1 MSLRNRMN
9 FRQVS
14 ELEHAAWPVFRV
26 DKCRRICGVNK
37 AAYEWF
43 GERLE
48 TLQLSGIWT
57 IAHNELEWQ
66 QMWQNPGGARKL
78 KLLDKNHAEVEVT
91 ALICRLEHDD
101 QQELVFQVVAN
112 APAASPS
119 TPPASASGPPGVEHN
134 LAHKQKLDCALHLT
148 RTVALDFNNALTT
161 ILGHS
166 SFVLGQIEAAHP
178 FRVSLAEIEKAA
190 EKAAEIANQLA
201 LFSLDDKNKRS
212 QIAGN
217 LNVLL
222 RRSVQLFQTPDREG
236 IIWSL
241 QFENKLYSAS
251 FDEAKMQQAF
261 VKILE
266 NAVEA
271 LDNRGGQISI
281 ETRNLELSEATQDRT
296 APLAAGTYVCVEIK
310 DDGRGIEPNDLPRV
324 FEPFFTTKYG
334 HRGLGLAWVYGIV
347 TNHCG
352 GVAISSSPKQGA
364 SVRIYL
370 PATRKIVE
378 EKVVPEQ
385 ALKGSE
391 TILFVDGEE
400 MVARLALMV
409 LSSVGYKVMTAH
421 DGEQALEVFARSNGK
436 IDLLITDM
444 VMPHM
449 NGREL
454 IEKVRA
460 LFPATRIICSTA
472 CVRSMQSEN
481 DLNYLQK
488 PFTAQ
493 GLLQKVRQALE
504 PAEAAQAA

>member
-1 MSLRNRMN
+1 
-9 FRQVS
+9 
-14 ELEHAAWPVFRV
+14 
-26 DKCRRICGVNK
+26 
-37 AAYEWF
+37 
-43 GERLE
+43 
-48 TLQLSGIWT
+48 
-57 IAHNELEWQ
+57 
-66 QMWQNPGGARKL
+66 
-78 KLLDKNHAEVEVT
+78 
-91 ALICRLEHDD
+91 
-101 QQELVFQVVAN
+101 
-112 APAASPS
+112 
-119 TPPASASGPPGVEHN
+119 
-134 LAHKQKLDCALHLT
+134 
-148 RTVALDFNNALTT
+148 
-161 ILGHS
+161 
-166 SFVLGQIEAAHP
+166 P
-178 FRVSLAEIEKAA
+178 FRVSIAEIEKAA

-217 LNVLL
+217 LNVLI

-281 ETRNLELSEATQDRT
+281 ETRNLELSE
-296 APLAAGTYVCVEIK
+296 
-310 DDGRGIEPNDLPRV
+310 
-324 FEPFFTTKYG
+324 
-334 HRGLGLAWVYGIV
+334 
-347 TNHCG
+347 
-352 GVAISSSPKQGA
+352 
-364 SVRIYL
+364 
-370 PATRKIVE
+370 
-378 EKVVPEQ
+378 
-385 ALKGSE
+385 
-391 TILFVDGEE
+391 TILFVDDEE

-409 LSSVGYKVMTAH
+409 LSSLGYRVMTAH

-472 CVRSMQSEN
+472 CVRSLESDT

-488 PFTAQ
+488 PF
-493 GLLQKVRQALE
+493 
-504 PAEAAQAA
+504 

>member
-1 MSLRNRMN
+1 MN
-9 FRQVS
+9 FGQVS
-14 ELEHAAWPVFRV
+14 ELEQAVWPVFRV

-37 AAYEWF
+37 AAYERF

-57 IAHNELEWQ
+57 AAEQEESWKALWQ
-66 QMWQNPGGARKL
+66 PGGASQKL
-78 KLLDKNHAEVEVT
+78 KLLDKSNQPFEATVLISPIIAEGSEQ
-91 ALICRLEHDD
+91 LL
-101 QQELVFQVVAN
+101 FQVIGDIPA
-112 APAASPS
+112 APARLSP
-119 TPPASASGPPGVEHN
+119 PPTQGVEHN

-241 QFENKLYSAS
+241 QFETKLYSVS
-251 FDEAKMQQAF
+251 FDEAKMQQAL

-271 LDNRGGQISI
+271 LDNRGGQISVQ
-281 ETRNLELSEATQDRT
+281 TRNLELTEATQDRT
-296 APLAAGTYVCVEIK
+296 APLAAGTYVCMEIK
-310 DDGRGIEPNDLPRV
+310 DDGRGIEATDLPRV

-347 TNHCG
+347 TNHRG
-352 GVAISSSPKQGA
+352 GVAISSQPKQGA

-378 EKVVPEQ
+378 ERVPPES
-385 ALKGSE
+385 ALKGTE
-391 TILFVDGEE
+391 TILFVDDEE
-400 MVARLALMV
+400 MVARLGQMV

-421 DGEQALEVFARSNGK
+421 NGEQALEVFARSNGK
-436 IDLLITDM
+436 I
-444 VMPHM
+444 
-449 NGREL
+449 
-454 IEKVRA
+454 
-460 LFPATRIICSTA
+460 
-472 CVRSMQSEN
+472 
-481 DLNYLQK
+481 
-488 PFTAQ
+488 
-493 GLLQKVRQALE
+493 
-504 PAEAAQAA
+504 

>member
-1 MSLRNRMN
+1 MN

-48 TLQLSGIWT
+48 TLQLSAIWT
-57 IAHNELEWQ
+57 IAQNELEWQ
-66 QMWQNPGGARKL
+66 QMWQNPGGARRL
-78 KLLDKNHAEVEVT
+78 KLHDKNNNEVEVT
-91 ALICRLEHDD
+91 ALICRVQEPGHE
-101 QQELVFQVVAN
+101 ELVFQVVADAPVPAPSPV
-112 APAASPS
+112 APAVAPQ
-119 TPPASASGPPGVEHN
+119 GVELN

-166 SFVLGQIEAAHP
+166 SFMLGQVEPNHP
-178 FRVSLAEIEKAA
+178 FRVSIAEIEKAG

-212 QIAGN
+212 QVAGN

-222 RRSVQLFQTPDREG
+222 RRSVTLFQTPEREG

-271 LDNRGGQISI
+271 LDNHGGQICV

-310 DDGRGIEPNDLPRV
+310 DDGRGIETDALPRV

-378 EKVVPEQ
+378 EKVLPEQ
-385 ALKGSE
+385 SLKGTE
-391 TILFVDGEE
+391 TILVVDDEE

-409 LSSVGYKVMTAH
+409 LSSVGYRVMTAH
-421 DGEQALEVFARSNGK
+421 NGEQALEVFARSNGK

-460 LFPATRIICSTA
+460 LFPNTRIICSTA
-472 CVRSMQSEN
+472 CVRSVQSEN

-488 PFTAQ
+488 PFTSQ
-493 GLLQKVRQALE
+493 GLLQKARQALS
-504 PAEAAQAA
+504 PAEAAEAA

>member
-1 MSLRNRMN
+1 MN
-9 FRQVS
+9 FGQVS
-14 ELEHAAWPVFRV
+14 ELEQAAWPVFRV
-26 DKCRRICGVNK
+26 DKSRRICGVNK
-37 AAYEWF
+37 AAYERF

-57 IAHNELEWQ
+57 GANSDAHWNSLWQ
-66 QMWQNPGGARKL
+66 SGGLQKL
-78 KLLDKNHAEVEVT
+78 TLTDKTQKEFEATVLISQVQLKGHEQLL
-91 ALICRLEHDD
+91 
-101 QQELVFQVVAN
+101 FQVVGNVPAAPVE
-112 APAASPS
+112 APASQ
-119 TPPASASGPPGVEHN
+119 GVEVN

-161 ILGHS
+161 ILGHA
-166 SFVLGQIEAAHP
+166 SFVLGQLEPGHRW
-178 FRVSLAEIEKAA
+178 RVSLAEIEKSA

-201 LFSLDDKNKRS
+201 LFSLEDKNKRS

-217 LNVLL
+217 LNALI
-222 RRSVQLFQTPDREG
+222 RRAVQLFQTPDREG

-241 QFENKLYSAS
+241 QFENKLYSVS

-261 VKILE
+261 VKIIE

-271 LDNRGGQISI
+271 MDERGGQLSVQ
-281 ETRNLELSEATQDRT
+281 TRNLELSEPTQDRT
-296 APLAAGTYVCVEIK
+296 AHLAAGTYVCVEIK
-310 DDGRGIEPNDLPRV
+310 DDGRGIDPADLPRV

-347 TNHCG
+347 TNHRG

-370 PATRKIVE
+370 PAMKKIIE
-378 EKVVPEQ
+378 ENLVPDNTV
-385 ALKGSE
+385 KGTE
-391 TILFVDGEE
+391 TILFVDDEE
-400 MVARLALMV
+400 MVARLGLMV
-409 LSSVGYKVMTAH
+409 LSSVGYKVLTAH
-421 DGEQALEVFARSNGK
+421 NGEQALEVFARSSGK
-436 IDLLITDM
+436 IDLLVTDM

-454 IEKVRA
+454 IEKVRS

-472 CVRSMQSEN
+472 CIRSLDSQEDVS
-481 DLNYLQK
+481 YLQK

-493 GLLQKVRQALE
+493 GLLQKVRIALSPTDHSDE
-504 PAEAAQAA
+504 ADEAA